1 MIEKLIYL
9 EGIDPIHIY
18 GVNNSS
24 FDLIRDAFPKLRI
37 VARGNEIKVLGD
49 RNLIDIFEE
58 KINILIEYYQK
69 YHSLTREEIN
79 ELLTPTGKQPLKSES
94 QDKDVLLYGHNGKVI
109 KAKTTNQFKL
119 IEECE
124 KNDLLFAVGPAG
136 TGKTYTAIA
145 LAVKAL
151 RDKEVKRII
160 LTRPAVEAGEK
171 LGFLPGDVKEK
182 LDPYLQP
189 LYDALNDMI
198 PAKKLNTYME
208 DGTIQ
213 IAPIAFMRGRTL
225 DHAFVILD
233 EAQNATVNQLKMFL
247 TRMGKSAKFVVT
259 GDLTQID
266 LPDKRSSGLIYAL
279 RILNNIKGISI
290 VEFDQRDIIRHR
302 LVKFIVEAFEKDLEK
317 ENPESFKPTPRKSR
331 S

>member
-1 MIEKLIYL
+1 MIEKLLYL

-18 GVNNSS
+18 GINNSS

-37 VARGNEIKVLGD
+37 VARGNEIKVMGD
-49 RNLIDIFEE
+49 RNLVEIFEN
-58 KINILIEYYQK
+58 KIIELVDYYQK
-69 YHSLTREEIN
+69 YHSLSREEIN
-79 ELLTPTGKQPLKSES
+79 ELITPSGAQLKSDDH
-94 QDKDVLLYGHNGKVI
+94 DKDILIYGNNGKVI
-109 KAKTTNQFKL
+109 KGKTTNQFRL
-119 IEECE
+119 IDECE

-151 RDKEVKRII
+151 RDKEVQKII

-171 LGFLPGDVKEK
+171 LGFLPGDMKEK

-213 IAPIAFMRGRTL
+213 IAPLAFMRGRTL

-233 EAQNATVNQLKMFL
+233 EAQNATVSQLKMFL
-247 TRMGKSAKFVVT
+247 TRMGKNAKFVVT

-266 LPDKRSSGLIYAL
+266 LPDKRSSGLVYAL
-279 RILNNIKGISI
+279 RILDNIKGIAI
-290 VEFDQRDIIRHR
+290 IEFDQRDIIRHR
-302 LVKFIVEAFEKDLEK
+302 LVRYIVEAFEIANNKDEQEEK
-317 ENPESFKPTPRKSR
+317 PIFRKSQ